1 MILRYKL
8 TRPVISKRS
17 FSSPFGFITITAEDE
32 KITSVEL
39 CKKTNSVGSSKVL
52 EDAAKQIDLYLKGTL
67 PKFLLPLKVSGT
79 PFQLAV
85 WKTIAKVPFGK
96 TISYG
101 EIAAAIGKPQAAR
114 AVGAAV
120 GANPTPLLVGCHRV
134 LGSSGSLTGY
144 SGGQGIK
151 TKMLLL
157 DHEGIYYE

>member
-1 MILRYKL
+1 MSESA
-8 TRPVISKRS
+8 ISRRS
-17 FSSPFGFITITAEDE
+17 FPSTFGFITFTAEDE

-39 CKKTNSVGSSKVL
+39 CKKVTSLGASKVL
-52 EDAAKQIDLYLKGTL
+52 DDAGKQLALYLKGSL
-67 PKFLLPLKVSGT
+67 PKFSLPLKVSGT

-96 TISYG
+96 TVSYG

-134 LGSSGSLTGY
+134 LGSNGSLTGY

-151 TKMLLL
+151 TKKLLL
-157 DHEGIYYE
+157 DHEGISYE

>member
-1 MILRYKL
+1 MSESL
-8 TRPVISKRS
+8 ISRRS
-17 FSSPFGFITITAEDE
+17 FPSPFGFITITAEGE

-39 CKKTNSVGSSKVL
+39 CKKVTSLGSSKVL
-52 EDAAKQIDLYLKGTL
+52 DDAGTQLALYLKGAL
-67 PKFLLPLKVSGT
+67 PKFSLPLKVSGT

-85 WKTIAKVPFGK
+85 WKAIAKVPFGK

-101 EIAAAIGKPQAAR
+101 EIATALGKPQAAR

-151 TKMLLL
+151 TKKLLL
-157 DHEGIYYE
+157 DHEGNDYE

>member
-1 MILRYKL
+1 MISR
-8 TRPVISKRS
+8 RS
-17 FSSPFGFITITAEDE
+17 FPSPFGFITVTAEDK

-39 CKKTNSVGSSKVL
+39 CKKANSLGSSKVL
-52 EDAAKQIDLYLKGTL
+52 EDAAKQLDLYLKGNL
-67 PKFLLPLKVSGT
+67 PNFSLPLKVSGT

-85 WKTIAKVPFGK
+85 WKAIAKVPFGK

-151 TKMLLL
+151 TKKLLL
-157 DHEGIYYE
+157 DHEGIDYE

>member
-1 MILRYKL
+1 MNES
-8 TRPVISKRS
+8 PISRRS
-17 FSSPFGFITITAEDE
+17 FPSPFGFITITAEAE
-32 KITSVEL
+32 KITAVEL
-39 CKKTNSVGSSKVL
+39 CKKANSLGSSKVL
-52 EDAAKQIDLYLKGTL
+52 EQAAKQIDLYLKGSL
-67 PKFLLPLKVSGT
+67 PKFSLPLKVSGT

-101 EIAAAIGKPQAAR
+101 EIADAIGKPQASR

-134 LGSSGSLTGY
+134 LGSSGSITGY

-151 TKMLLL
+151 TKKFLL
-157 DHEGIYYE
+157 DHENIEFKK

>member
-1 MILRYKL
+1 MISR
-8 TRPVISKRS
+8 RS
-17 FSSPFGFITITAEDE
+17 FPSPFGFITVTAEDE

-39 CKKTNSVGSSKVL
+39 CKKATSVGSSKVL
-52 EDAAKQIDLYLKGTL
+52 EDAAKQLDSYLKGTL
-67 PKFLLPLKVSGT
+67 PKFSLPLKVSGT

-85 WKTIAKVPFGK
+85 WKAIANVPFGK
-96 TISYG
+96 TVSYG

-134 LGSSGSLTGY
+134 LGSNGALTGY

-151 TKMLLL
+151 TKKLLL
-157 DHEGIYYE
+157 DHEGISYE

>member
-1 MILRYKL
+1 MGESA
-8 TRPVISKRS
+8 ISRRS
-17 FSSPFGFITITAEDE
+17 FPSPFGFITITAEDE

-39 CKKTNSVGSSKVL
+39 CKKANSVGSSKVL
-52 EDAAKQIDLYLKGTL
+52 EDAAKQLDLYLKGNL
-67 PKFLLPLKVSGT
+67 PKFSLPLKVSGT

-85 WKTIAKVPFGK
+85 WKAIAKVPFGK

-101 EIAAAIGKPQAAR
+101 EIAKSIGKPQAVR

-134 LGSSGSLTGY
+134 LGSNGSLTGY

-151 TKMLLL
+151 TKKLLL
-157 DHEGIYYE
+157 DHEGIDYE

>member
-1 MILRYKL
+1 MISR
-8 TRPVISKRS
+8 RS
-17 FSSPFGFITITAEDE
+17 FPSPFGFITISAEDE

-39 CKKTNSVGSSKVL
+39 WKKANSVGSSKVL
-52 EDAAKQIDLYLKGTL
+52 EDAAKQLDLYLKGNL
-67 PKFLLPLKVSGT
+67 PRFSLQLKVSGT

-85 WKTIAKVPFGK
+85 WKAIAKVPFGK

-101 EIAAAIGKPQAAR
+101 EIATAIGKPLAAR

-134 LGSSGSLTGY
+134 LGSNGSLTGY

-151 TKMLLL
+151 TKKLLL
-157 DHEGIYYE
+157 DHEGIDYE

>member
-1 MILRYKL
+1 MSESA
-8 TRPVISKRS
+8 ISRRS
-17 FSSPFGFITITAEDE
+17 FPSPFGYITITAEAE

-39 CKKTNSVGSSKVL
+39 CKKANSVGSSKVL
-52 EDAAKQIDLYLKGTL
+52 TDAAKQIDLYLKGSL
-67 PKFLLPLKVSGT
+67 PKFSLPLKVSGT

-85 WKTIAKVPFGK
+85 WKTISKVPFGK

-101 EIAAAIGKPQAAR
+101 EIATAIGKPQAAR

-134 LGSSGSLTGY
+134 LGSSGSITGY

-151 TKMLLL
+151 TKKLLL
-157 DHEGIYYE
+157 DHESIEFKK

>member
-1 MILRYKL
+1 MRNEA
-8 TRPVISKRS
+8 TSRRS
-17 FSSPFGFITITAEDE
+17 FPTPFGFITVTAEDE

-39 CKKTNSVGSSKVL
+39 CKKANSLGSSKVL
-52 EDAAKQIDLYLKGTL
+52 DDAAKQIDLYLKGSL
-67 PKFLLPLKVSGT
+67 SRFSLPLKVSGT

-85 WKTIAKVPFGK
+85 WKAIAKVPFGK

-101 EIAAAIGKPQAAR
+101 EIAASIGKPLAAR

-134 LGSSGSLTGY
+134 LGSNGSLTGY

-151 TKMLLL
+151 TKKLLL
-157 DHEGIYYE
+157 NFEGIDYD

>member
-1 MILRYKL
+1 MTEPARS
-8 TRPVISKRS
+8 RRS
-17 FSSPFGFITITAEDE
+17 FPSPFGFITITAEEE

-39 CKKTNSVGSSKVL
+39 CKKVTSLGSSRVL
-52 EDAAKQIDLYLKGTL
+52 DDAGKQLALYLKGAL
-67 PKFLLPLKVSGT
+67 PKFSLPLKVLGT

-85 WKTIAKVPFGK
+85 WKAIAKVPFGK
-96 TISYG
+96 TVSYG
-101 EIAAAIGKPQAAR
+101 EIAAALGKPQAAR

-151 TKMLLL
+151 TKKLLL
-157 DHEGIYYE
+157 DHEGISYE

>member
-1 MILRYKL
+1 MRNEA
-8 TRPVISKRS
+8 TSRRS
-17 FSSPFGFITITAEDE
+17 FPTPFGFITVTAEDE

-39 CKKTNSVGSSKVL
+39 CKKANSLGSSKVL
-52 EDAAKQIDLYLKGTL
+52 DDAAKQVDLYLKGSL
-67 PKFLLPLKVSGT
+67 SRFSLPLKVSGT

-85 WKTIAKVPFGK
+85 WKAIAKVPFGK

-101 EIAAAIGKPQAAR
+101 EIAASIGKPLAAR

-134 LGSSGSLTGY
+134 LGSNGSLTGY

-151 TKMLLL
+151 TKKLLL
-157 DHEGIYYE
+157 DFEGIDYD

>member
-1 MILRYKL
+1 M
-8 TRPVISKRS
+8 TESVISRRS
-17 FSSPFGFITITAEDE
+17 FPSPFGFITITAEDE

-39 CKKTNSVGSSKVL
+39 CKKANSVGSSKVL
-52 EDAAKQIDLYLKGTL
+52 EDAAKQIDLYLKGNL
-67 PKFLLPLKVSGT
+67 PKFHLPLKVLGT

-85 WKTIAKVPFGK
+85 WKAIAKVPFGK

-134 LGSSGSLTGY
+134 LGSNGSLTGY

-151 TKMLLL
+151 TKKLLL
-157 DHEGIYYE
+157 DHEGIDYE

>member
-1 MILRYKL
+1 MSES
-8 TRPVISKRS
+8 VISRRS
-17 FSSPFGFITITAEDE
+17 FPSPFGFITITAEDE

-39 CKKTNSVGSSKVL
+39 CKKANSVGSSKVL
-52 EDAAKQIDLYLKGTL
+52 EDAAKQIDLYLKGSL
-67 PKFLLPLKVSGT
+67 PKFSLQLKVLGT

-85 WKTIAKVPFGK
+85 WKAIAKVPFGK

-101 EIAAAIGKPQAAR
+101 EIAKSIGKPQAAR

-134 LGSSGSLTGY
+134 LGSNGSLTGY

-151 TKMLLL
+151 TKKLLL
-157 DHEGIYYE
+157 DHEGIDYE

>member
-1 MILRYKL
+1 MSES
-8 TRPVISKRS
+8 VISRRS
-17 FSSPFGFITITAEDE
+17 YPSPFGFITITAEDE
-32 KITSVEL
+32 KITIVEL
-39 CKKTNSVGSSKVL
+39 CKKANSVGSSKVL
-52 EDAAKQIDLYLKGTL
+52 EDAAKQIDSYLKGNLT
-67 PKFLLPLKVSGT
+67 KFSLPLKVLGT

-85 WKTIAKVPFGK
+85 WKTIAKVPFGE

-151 TKMLLL
+151 TKKLLL
-157 DHEGIYYE
+157 DHEGIDHE

>member
-1 MILRYKL
+1 MSESARS
-8 TRPVISKRS
+8 RRS
-17 FSSPFGFITITAEDE
+17 FPSPFGFITITAEDE

-39 CKKTNSVGSSKVL
+39 CKKLTSLGSSKVL
-52 EDAAKQIDLYLKGTL
+52 DDAGTQLALYLKGTH
-67 PKFLLPLKVSGT
+67 PKFSLPLKVSGT

-85 WKTIAKVPFGK
+85 WKAIAKVPFGK

-101 EIAAAIGKPQAAR
+101 EIATALGKPQAAR

-134 LGSSGSLTGY
+134 LGSSRSLTGY

-151 TKMLLL
+151 TKKLLL
-157 DHEGIYYE
+157 DHEGIDYE

>member
-1 MILRYKL
+1 MSES
-8 TRPVISKRS
+8 VISRRS
-17 FSSPFGFITITAEDE
+17 FPSPFGFITVTAEDK

-39 CKKTNSVGSSKVL
+39 CKKANSLGSSKVL
-52 EDAAKQIDLYLKGTL
+52 EDAAKQLDLYLKGNL
-67 PKFLLPLKVSGT
+67 PNFSLPLKVSGT

-85 WKTIAKVPFGK
+85 WKAIANVPFGK
-96 TISYG
+96 SISYG
-101 EIAAAIGKPQAAR
+101 EIAAAIGKPKAAR

-151 TKMLLL
+151 TKKLLL
-157 DHEGIYYE
+157 DHEGIDYE